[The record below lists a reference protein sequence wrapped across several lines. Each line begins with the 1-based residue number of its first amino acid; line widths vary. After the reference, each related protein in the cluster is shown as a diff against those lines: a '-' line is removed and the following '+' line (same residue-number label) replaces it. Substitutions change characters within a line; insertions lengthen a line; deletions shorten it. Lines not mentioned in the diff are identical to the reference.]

1 MKFVINILPNA
12 LLDEH
17 NLINFVNNITSQYH
31 KSDLELVLENNAQ
44 VDSSVL
50 TTIKTKQLPVTV
62 IDTTAQIELMI
73 KDDTYLLNLHVD
85 DALLPNAI
93 MQWENALSRHQTN
106 VMLLTTLD
114 NQHRLGDQIDAY
126 FERINDVDDNTVRRI
141 LELPAT
147 QPLAELPLSD
157 KLMVLLATQ
166 SYSVNDRANRYRTF
180 FNRVDLNG
188 RNVLYRLDANQFD
201 AAKPYLAQLLYI
213 LIEDDEYVS
222 LNRPTLILSN
232 NAIADEVKLTIQM
245 ITNLESIFDDK
256 IMNYYVRALINRI
269 SAAYKSIETDVD
281 SADDRRRLLAQLN
294 DSVDTLDDDTKHRIE
309 QSATKQGLLSSLKTL
324 F

>member
-31 KSDLELVLENNAQ
+31 KSDLELVLENNGQ
-44 VDSSVL
+44 VDGAVL
-50 TTIKTKQLPVTV
+50 ETIKNHQLPVTV
-62 IDTTAQIELMI
+62 IDTKAQIELMI

-93 MQWENALSRHQTN
+93 IQWENALSRHSTDLL
-106 VMLLTTLD
+106 LLTTLD
-114 NQHRLGDQIDAY
+114 NHQRLSDQI
-126 FERINDVDDNTVRRI
+126 NDYLELISEVDDHTIRHI
-141 LELPAT
+141 LDLDLE
-147 QPLAELPLSD
+147 QPLDELSLND
-157 KLMVLLATQ
+157 KLTVLLANQ

-188 RNVLYRLDANQFD
+188 RNVLYRLDADQFNPS
-201 AAKPYLAQLLYI
+201 KSVSAQLLYT
-213 LIEDDEYVS
+213 LIEDDEYVKLS
-222 LNRPTLILSN
+222 RPTLILSDN
-232 NAIADEVKLTIQM
+232 TVVDEVQLTVKLVD
-245 ITNLESIFDDK
+245 NLTAIFDDK
-256 IMNYYVRALINRI
+256 IMDYYVSALVNRI
-269 SAAYKSIETDVD
+269 NSAYELIETKGTHDEKT
-281 SADDRRRLLAQLN
+281 RLLDQLN
-294 DSVDTLDDDTKHRIE
+294 DSVNTLDDDTKQRIK